1 MSHPII
7 DWYLYQVCGQ
17 GDSEGST
24 GFIVSV
30 VTVWFVHRFNRQVH
44 RFNRQHLGKPDA
56 KSSKP
61 SGSYQHLS
69 SRKIQMILHDLDYTV
84 VFLHG

>member
-30 VTVWFVHRFNRQVH
+30 VTVWLVH